1 MSTKSANTQKSFKQ
15 RIIQNN
21 LNLTESQLS
30 SVYEDNL
37 HQLVTFQSVAPAT
50 FGSPVSY
57 KISDKNIALNDTSI
71 QLVTSPVTGI
81 TGGSGVR
88 LTSGHGLYSRAEF
101 KINGVIR
108 DTSYGPANHIL
119 TQLMNDN
126 ADRLIMNNACGNYAS
141 TTQRAAMAT
150 ATTPYIIP
158 LNSLFNV
165 SSFPL
170 LTSSHEIEI
179 VVYLLPLSDI
189 VILNGGTGTPVC
201 SIISTNLLCKTTRM
215 PQWLAESRLANMK
228 ETPED
233 TIFHSVRTTQF
244 TAQTGA
250 TNAIINLNVLSG
262 ASVAFL
268 MFVVRDSSKQTGD
281 GVTTY
286 NKITSFSLRDATN
299 VAISGSQDITDAMV
313 QNLALFWSESS
324 YQTETS
330 TGSLTT
336 GAVQDT
342 GANVYGYS
350 HSSNIISAVQRG
362 RLLGARRYLGNESL
376 QVYFRFP
383 LTTTTVV
390 DVYALTE
397 VVLRQSDNLVMK
409 HEVSELM

>member
-1 MSTKSANTQKSFKQ
+1 M
-15 RIIQNN
+15 
-21 LNLTESQLS
+21 
-30 SVYEDNL
+30 
-37 HQLVTFQSVAPAT
+37 APAT

-57 KISDKNIALNDTSI
+57 KISDKNIALNDTSV
-71 QLVTSPVTGI
+71 QLTLSPVTGI

-108 DTSYGPANHIL
+108 DTSYGPSNHIM
-119 TQLMNDN
+119 TQLFNDDS
-126 ADRLIMNNACGNYAS
+126 DRLTLNNSCGNYAS
-141 TTQRAAMAT
+141 VVQRAAMAAT
-150 ATTPYIIP
+150 TTPYIIP
-158 LNSLFNV
+158 LNSLFN
-165 SSFPL
+165 SSNFPL

-179 VVYLLPLSDI
+179 VLYLLPLSDI
-189 VILNGGTGTPVC
+189 VITNGGTGTPVC

-215 PQWLAESRLANMK
+215 PQWLAENRLANMK
-228 ETPED
+228 EMPED

-286 NKITSFSLRDATN
+286 NKVTSYSLRDATN
-299 VAISGSQDITDAMV
+299 VPISGSQDITDAMV
-313 QNLALFWSESS
+313 QNLAQFWSEST

-330 TGSLTT
+330 TSAQRT
-336 GAVQDT
+336 GVIQDT

-350 HSSNIISAVQRG
+350 HSSNIVSAVTRG
-362 RLLGARRYLGNESL
+362 RLLGARRYAGNESL
-376 QVYFRFP
+376 QVNFKSA